1 MTEINEFKGE
11 TSVISNRRHE
21 GICEN
26 ASSLSQSSENS
37 NGRYILSKGK
47 KAKFVEVEVLG
58 KVRFVWNV
66 EFCDEYHPYFAAIAL
81 TLATMH

>member
-1 MTEINEFKGE
+1 MTEINEFKVD

-37 NGRYILSKGK
+37 NARYILSKRK
-47 KAKFVEVEVLG
+47 KERFVEVEVLG
-58 KVRFVWNV
+58 KVSFMRKV
-66 EFCDEYHPYFAAIAL
+66 EFCDLMSIIHIL
-81 TLATMH
+81 LLLL

>member
-1 MTEINEFKGE
+1 MTEINEFKVD

-47 KAKFVEVEVLG
+47 KERFVEVEVLG
-58 KVRFVWNV
+58 KVSFMRKV
-66 EFCDEYHPYFAAIAL
+66 EFCDLMSIIHIL
-81 TLATMH
+81 LLLL